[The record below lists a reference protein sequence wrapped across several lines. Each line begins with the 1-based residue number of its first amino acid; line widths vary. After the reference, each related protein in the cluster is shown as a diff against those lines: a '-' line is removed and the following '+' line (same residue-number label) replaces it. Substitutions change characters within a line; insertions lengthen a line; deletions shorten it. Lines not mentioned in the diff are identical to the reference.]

1 VQPVQVADHAPDH
14 ALAASPRLQSLDVFR
29 GGTIAAMIMVNNN
42 GSSAAYPQL
51 KHAAWHGWT
60 FTDLVFP
67 FFLWIV
73 GVSITL
79 SFAKRVERGDDR
91 GKLLIHV
98 IRRSALI
105 FLIGLLLNGFPYYN
119 LSTIRIPGVL
129 QRIAVCYLIAGTIFL
144 FSGTRARIFW
154 TCWFLAS
161 YWVLM
166 VNGGDFSI
174 ENNLSRYVDGMMLGN
189 HMYSQ
194 TKTWDPE
201 GIVSTLPAVANTL
214 LGILCGELLRSRM
227 SAEQKSSW
235 MFLIGNCL
243 VLAGLLLSTW
253 IPVNKM
259 IWTSSYAVFTS
270 GLAFVVFA
278 GTYWLVDV
286 VRWNRF
292 AKPFAIYGL
301 NALAM
306 YVLSGV
312 FARLLSMIRVG
323 DQSLRSWIWL
333 NIFEP
338 VAPVP
343 EASLLFAVSHS
354 LLFLAV
360 AYWFYKRNWIIRV

>member
-1 VQPVQVADHAPDH
+1 VQPSRAPDG
-14 ALAASPRLQSLDVFR
+14 APTPSPRLQSLDVFR

-73 GVSITL
+73 GVAVTL

-91 GKLLIHV
+91 SKLVLHV
-98 IRRSALI
+98 FKRSALI

-119 LSTIRIPGVL
+119 FATIRIPGVL
-129 QRIAVCYLIAGTIFL
+129 QRIAICYLIAGTIFL
-144 FSGTRARIFW
+144 FTSTRARIFW
-154 TCWFLAS
+154 TLGFLAS

-166 VNGGDFSI
+166 VTGGDFTV
-174 ENNLSRYVDGMMLGN
+174 ENNFSKYIDGLFLGN

-201 GIVSTLPAVANTL
+201 GILSTLPAIANTL
-214 LGILCGELLRSRM
+214 FGIFCGELLRAKM

-243 VLAGLLLSTW
+243 ILAGLLLSTW
-253 IPVNKM
+253 MPINKM

-270 GLAFVVFA
+270 GLAFVVFG

-286 VRWNRF
+286 QRWNRF
-292 AKPFAIYGL
+292 AKPFAIYGM

-306 YVLSGV
+306 YVLSGL
-312 FARLLSMIRVG
+312 FARMLSLIRIG
-323 DQSLRSWIWL
+323 DQSLRAVIWRS
-333 NIFEP
+333 IFEP
-338 VAPVP
+338 LAPAP

-354 LLFLAV
+354 LLFLAI
-360 AYWFYKRNWIIRV
+360 AYWFYRNNWTVRV

>member
-1 VQPVQVADHAPDH
+1 MQPKQVTEAPP
-14 ALAASPRLQSLDVFR
+14 AAATRLESLDVFR

-42 GSSAAYPQL
+42 GSSAAYEQL
-51 KHAAWHGWT
+51 KHASWHGWT

-73 GVSITL
+73 GVSITF
-79 SFAKRVERGDDR
+79 SFAKRIERGDDR
-91 GKLLIHV
+91 GKLLLHIV
-98 IRRSALI
+98 KRSALI

-129 QRIAVCYLIAGTIFL
+129 QRIALCYLIAATIFL
-144 FSGTRARIFW
+144 FTKPRARVVW
-154 TCWFLAS
+154 TIGFLAAYWFL
-161 YWVLM
+161 M
-166 VNGGDFSI
+166 VAGGDFTV
-174 ENNLSRYVDGMMLGN
+174 ENNFSKYVDGLFLSG

-201 GIVSTLPAVANTL
+201 GIVSTLPAVANAL
-214 LGILCGELLRSRM
+214 LGIFCGEVLRSRLT
-227 SAEQKSSW
+227 AEQKTSW
-235 MFLIGNCL
+235 LFLIGNCL
-243 VLAGLLLSTW
+243 VLVGLLMSTW
-253 IPVNKM
+253 MPINKM

-286 VRWNRF
+286 QRWNRF
-292 AKPFAIYGL
+292 AKPFAVYGM
-301 NALAM
+301 NALAL

-312 FARLLSMIRVG
+312 FARILGLIRVG
-323 DQSLRSWIWL
+323 DISLRTFIWR
-333 NIFEP
+333 NVYEP
-338 VAPVP
+338 IAPAP

-360 AYWFYKRNWIIRV
+360 AYFLYRKNWIIRV

>member
-1 VQPVQVADHAPDH
+1 VQPKQ
-14 ALAASPRLQSLDVFR
+14 ALDSPPIASPRLESLDVFR

-42 GSSAAYPQL
+42 GSSAAYTQL
-51 KHAAWHGWT
+51 KHAGWHGWT

-73 GVSITL
+73 GVAITL
-79 SFAKRVERGDDR
+79 SFAKRLERGDNR
-91 GKLLIHV
+91 GHLLMHV
-98 IRRSALI
+98 IKRSALI

-129 QRIAVCYLIAGTIFL
+129 QRIALCYLIAGMIFL
-144 FSGTRARIFW
+144 FTSTRARVIW
-154 TCWFLAS
+154 TIGFLVS
-161 YWVLM
+161 YWMLM
-166 VNGGDFSI
+166 ATGGDYTVESNFAK
-174 ENNLSRYVDGMMLGN
+174 YVDSLFLGG

-201 GIVSTLPAVANTL
+201 GIVSTLPAIANTL
-214 LGILCGELLRSRM
+214 FGIFCGELLRSKFT
-227 SAEQKSSW
+227 AEQKSSW

-243 VLAGLLLSTW
+243 VLAGLLMSTW
-253 IPVNKM
+253 LPINKM
-259 IWTSSYAVFTS
+259 IWTSSYSVFTS

-286 VRWNRF
+286 QRWNRF
-292 AKPFAIYGL
+292 AKPFAVYGM

-306 YVLSGV
+306 YVLSSLL
-312 FARLLSMIRVG
+312 ARTLSVIRVD
-323 DQSLRSWIWL
+323 DQSLRTLIWR
-333 NIFEP
+333 NVFEP
-338 VAPVP
+338 IAPAP

-360 AYWFYKRNWIIRV
+360 AYLFYKRNWIIRV

>member
-1 VQPVQVADHAPDH
+1 LDTPPIS
-14 ALAASPRLQSLDVFR
+14 SPRLQALDVFR
-29 GGTIAAMIMVNNN
+29 GGSIAAMIMVNNN

-73 GVSITL
+73 GVAITL
-79 SFAKRVERGDDR
+79 SFARRVERGDNR
-91 GKLLIHV
+91 GDLVKHIV
-98 IRRSALI
+98 KRSALI
-105 FLIGLLLNGFPYYN
+105 FVIGLLLNGFPYYN

-144 FSGTRARIFW
+144 FTSTRARVIW
-154 TCWFLAS
+154 TIGFLGS
-161 YWVLM
+161 YWILM
-166 VNGGDFSI
+166 AAGGDYTV
-174 ENNLSRYVDGMMLGN
+174 ENNFAKYVDGLFLGN

-214 LGILCGELLRSRM
+214 FGIFCGEVLRSKL
-227 SAEQKSSW
+227 APEQKSSW

-243 VLAGLLLSTW
+243 VLAGLLMSTW
-253 IPVNKM
+253 LPINKM

-286 VRWNRF
+286 QRWNRF
-292 AKPFAIYGL
+292 AKPFAVYGL

-306 YVLSGV
+306 YVLSSLL
-312 FARLLSMIRVG
+312 ARTLSVIRLG
-323 DQSLRSWIWL
+323 DQSLRTFIWR

-338 VAPVP
+338 IAPAP
-343 EASLLFAVSHS
+343 EASLLFALSHS

-360 AYWFYKRNWIIRV
+360 AYLFYKRNWIIRV